1 MENISGY
8 IAILWFVPAIL
19 FIGLPIASLL
29 VWLGVQ
35 GILKIGRVL
44 SSPKIAGPH
53 ISEKRKTD
61 RIDVK
66 HMRADISDG
75 LGTCSG
81 LVENVSRMGLCI
93 KNVPESL
100 SISNALL
107 SVVVRD
113 QDTSYRVVARP
124 RWEQWHPSGVKTIG
138 AELASY
144 PKNWNAFVMAAM

>member
-1 MENISGY
+1 MENIPGY
-8 IAILWFVPAIL
+8 IAILWCAPLIL
-19 FIGLPIASLL
+19 FIILPLGTLIIWLSAQGVLKATRALSPTKMASP
-29 VWLGVQ
+29 Q
-35 GILKIGRVL
+35 VL
-44 SSPKIAGPH
+44 
-53 ISEKRKTD
+53 EKRKTD
-61 RIDVK
+61 RINVK
-66 HMRADISDG
+66 NLRVDISDG

-113 QDTSYRVVARP
+113 QGASYRIVARP
-124 RWEQWHPSGVKTIG
+124 RWEKWHPSGVKTIG

-144 PKNWNAFVMAAM
+144 PKNWNTFVMAAM